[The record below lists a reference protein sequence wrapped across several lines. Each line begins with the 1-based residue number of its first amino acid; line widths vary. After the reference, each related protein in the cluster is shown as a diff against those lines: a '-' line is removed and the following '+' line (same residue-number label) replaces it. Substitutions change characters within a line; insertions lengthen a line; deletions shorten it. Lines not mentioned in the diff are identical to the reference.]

1 MIFFEPYAGADG
13 TRLLGALV
21 DLGGDL
27 SPLLPLRG
35 FRAFGVEG
43 LSLRAARGQERPGA
57 TGLVVEVSERGSWIG
72 RDMEEA
78 LVRASDLVG
87 ASSAVRERAL
97 RALALLLEAERALG
111 GGETLS
117 GETGSFG
124 TVVDLL
130 GFFLLLDG
138 LGEGPF
144 LSTPLAVGSGGASGP
159 GGPAFS
165 PSPLVVETARLGAL
179 PLRGGPASA
188 RVSATAAALLAS
200 AERFIEGFPSGVP
213 LRVGY
218 GTGGLEADL
227 VRAILFQG
235 GSLEEVHLVEA
246 SLDDATGEEMGRLLE
261 ELQALSL
268 EAHLLQALGKKGRPL
283 FILRALAR
291 SDQVEAVRRFF
302 LERTPTLGVRSWP
315 VRKDQMDRRWEVRTA
330 LVDGKAYPLR
340 VKISRLGTVVKEKA
354 EDDDVR
360 RLPPP

>member
-1 MIFFEPYAGADG
+1 MILFEPHAGADG

-27 SPLLPLRG
+27 SRLLPLRG
-35 FRAFGVEG
+35 FRAFGVEA
-43 LSLRAARGQERPGA
+43 LSLRAERGREGPGA

-72 RDMEEA
+72 RDMAEA
-78 LVRASDLVG
+78 LDRASDLVG

-97 RALALLLEAERALG
+97 RALALLLEAERVLG

-117 GETGSFG
+117 VETGSFR

-144 LSTPLAVGSGGASGP
+144 LSMPLAVGSGAASGP
-159 GGPAFS
+159 GGLVLS

-179 PLRGGPASA
+179 PLRGGPPSA
-188 RVSATAAALLAS
+188 RVSTTAAALLAS
-200 AERFIEGFPSGVP
+200 AERFIESFPSGVP

-218 GTGGLEADL
+218 GVGDCAADA
-227 VRAILFQG
+227 VRAILFRG
-235 GSLEEVHLVEA
+235 GSLEEAHLVEA
-246 SLDDATGEEMGRLLE
+246 SLDDATGEEMGRFLE
-261 ELQALSL
+261 ELQTMSL

-291 SDQVEAVRRFF
+291 SDQVEAVRAFF

-340 VKISRLGTVVKEKA
+340 VKISRLGTVVKEKV

-360 RLPPP
+360 RLPLP

>member
-1 MIFFEPYAGADG
+1 MILFEPHAGADG

-27 SPLLPLRG
+27 SRLLPLRG
-35 FRAFGVEG
+35 FRAFGVEA
-43 LSLRAARGQERPGA
+43 LSLRAERGREGPGA
-57 TGLVVEVSERGSWIG
+57 TGLVVEVREKGSWLR
-72 RDMEEA
+72 RDMAEA
-78 LVRASDLVG
+78 LDRASDLVG

-97 RALALLLEAERALG
+97 RALALLLEAERVLG

-117 GETGSFG
+117 VETGSFR

-144 LSTPLAVGSGGASGP
+144 LSMPLAVGSGAASGP
-159 GGPAFS
+159 GGLVLS

-179 PLRGGPASA
+179 PLRGGPPSA
-188 RVSATAAALLAS
+188 RVSTTAAALLAS
-200 AERFIEGFPSGVP
+200 AERFIESFPSGVP

-218 GTGGLEADL
+218 GVGDRAADA
-227 VRAILFQG
+227 VRAILFRG
-235 GSLEEVHLVEA
+235 GSLEEAHLVEA
-246 SLDDATGEEMGRLLE
+246 SLDDATGEEMGRFLE

-291 SDQVEAVRRFF
+291 SDQVEAVRAFF

-340 VKISRLGTVVKEKA
+340 VKISRLGTVVKEKV

-360 RLPPP
+360 RLPLP